1 MSLGILL
8 SGGMDSAALACWKR
22 PEVAFTIN
30 YGQVCAEA
38 EIHAASQICKE
49 LTIEHEIISVDCSSL
64 GSGDL
69 AGLPPNPIA
78 PVPEWWPFR
87 NQLLITLAAMR
98 AIKLGTQTLLFGSV
112 KSDLIHIDGR
122 KDFFEKISELTSMQ
136 EGQLHIVAPAVEL
149 TSVELIKHSG
159 IDRPILAWAHSC
171 HVSNFACGNCRG
183 CYKHQA
189 VMAELG
195 YGAY

>member
-1 MSLGILL
+1 MSVGILL
-8 SGGMDSAALACWKR
+8 SGGMDSTALAYWKR
-22 PEVAFTIN
+22 PDVALTIN

-38 EIHAASQICKE
+38 EIQAASQICKE

-69 AGLPPNPIA
+69 SGLPPDPIA

-87 NQLLITLAAMR
+87 NQLLLTLASMR
-98 AIKLGTQTLLFGSV
+98 AIKLGVDTLLFGSV
-112 KSDLIHIDGR
+112 KSDFIHIDGR
-122 KDFFEKISELTSMQ
+122 KEFFEKINDITSLQ
-136 EGQLHIVAPAVEL
+136 EGSIHIEAPAVEL
-149 TSVELIKHSG
+149 SSAELIKLSG
-159 IDRPILAWAHSC
+159 IERPILAWAHSC
-171 HVSNFACGNCRG
+171 HVSNFACGSCRG